1 PASKSA
7 RTNEA
12 PREQQAESSQVRK
25 GSRKRRILRGPKGE
39 VMIPEDLPK
48 ECFWAK
54 LKCAHGRNPL
64 HFLSEFD
71 PLISLDETPD
81 YEITFRSR
89 RWWEDHDP
97 WLDAYKEALK
107 TSDEGWKMRDEAMK
121 QDDSVPD
128 DEGAD
133 DWDFMCLPIPRYED
147 GKFCGEFEDDDDEEG
162 DGETA
167 NNAGKENGEK
177 PFYSQVAQF
186 DSVFQPTSSYRD
198 FWPEVEGVAMIL
210 QRGQLNF
217 NNYRQIKSIR
227 GSPAG
232 WMDKWE
238 NVDWQ
243 SRLRDYKDEKGSDK
257 LGGHDFDITTMTE
270 IERWRHEDK
279 WHRTARIQ

>member
-1 PASKSA
+1 MKLPESNKRKVLKFAKALVSVA
-7 RTNEA
+7 FFGA
-12 PREQQAESSQVRK
+12 PK
-25 GSRKRRILRGPKGE
+25 GSAPTEETLFI
-39 VMIPEDLPK
+39 
-48 ECFWAK
+48 F
-54 LKCAHGRNPL
+54 
-64 HFLSEFD
+64 FSEFD

-177 PFYSQVAQF
+177 PF
-186 DSVFQPTSSYRD
+186 
-198 FWPEVEGVAMIL
+198 
-210 QRGQLNF
+210 
-217 NNYRQIKSIR
+217 
-227 GSPAG
+227 
-232 WMDKWE
+232 
-238 NVDWQ
+238 
-243 SRLRDYKDEKGSDK
+243 
-257 LGGHDFDITTMTE
+257 
-270 IERWRHEDK
+270 
-279 WHRTARIQ
+279 